1 VLNGYVFL
9 IKSEPFR
16 LRDAPA
22 RVWLRSRFAWF
33 VVTRSARIVI
43 CTHVLNKEVS
53 LVVVSNERAREV
65 DGTLVPWSALCWR
78 VW

>member
-1 VLNGYVFL
+1 MPQRVSGCD
-9 IKSEPFR
+9 
-16 LRDAPA
+16 RDLLGS
-22 RVWLRSRFAWF
+22 WSRGQLALLF
-33 VVTRSARIVI
+33 VPMYM
-43 CTHVLNKEVS
+43 VLNKEVS